1 MPQCDAYYTHLIF
14 ILQLKYFNAYDIIYS
29 MQIPIETINKFHFI
43 RTQAHINCLN
53 YHAGLLGYHFPE
65 HDNDK
70 NSGTM
75 MIAYS
80 YINYASYHPE
90 YNIPE
95 KYCELFRTMS
105 DEHHAT
111 QPHHINYYSNASEIS
126 NITLIEM
133 ICDWFSANFEQR
145 YLTHKDP
152 NDLTVSQWFEKKLRY
167 NDKYKWSQ
175 KQLEI
180 IYSTIEFLEMYADYN
195 KILKIWQPLLSM

>member
-1 MPQCDAYYTHLIF
+1 
-14 ILQLKYFNAYDIIYS
+14 

-43 RTQAHINCLN
+43 RTQAHIDCLN
-53 YHAGLLGYHFPE
+53 YHAELLGYNFPE

-70 NSGTM
+70 NSGAM

-95 KYCELFRTMS
+95 KYCELFRTMR

-126 NITLIEM
+126 DITLIEM
-133 ICDWFSANFEQR
+133 ICDWIGAGKVYSKETWTQAEPYNYYMKVR
-145 YLTHKDP
+145 DSRIINPKT
-152 NDLTVSQWFEKKLRY
+152 EKV
-167 NDKYKWSQ
+167 
-175 KQLEI
+175 I
-180 IYSTIEFLEMYADYN
+180 IYLLEMIRDHGIETFCYAVKHPEKSKVLDNY
-195 KILKIWQPLLSM
+195 LKGE